1 MNEEMKQSAET
12 SAGKNTGEP
21 PGGASLSQP
30 PHRRRFSENAR
41 RFLVDVLVPVLGS
54 AAGLVA
60 SVGAL
65 AYVLGLLA
73 LWIPINRTYTNDL
86 DTAWYVTSLIPN
98 TMVAGIGAGKLL
110 AMASVHPILFL
121 TAFVGLLAAVS
132 YAYRHWG
139 FRGMVITLNALVI
152 LGMLI
157 VMVPTFLSRRA
168 VTPDYLVPLAAT
180 SICLGMLNVL
190 MFVGKGHGRIE
201 KFLSN
206 LLQSKIIWAFTCF
219 YGLLFYVISVM
230 TVMSQ
235 PPPLPPVSITGA
247 SDASGTLLT
256 HTDGFWYV
264 FHREGNEERW
274 HLVAI
279 PDDEVD
285 IVRVS
290 PER

>member
-1 MNEEMKQSAET
+1 MNEETNQSAET

-21 PGGASLSQP
+21 AGGASLSQP

-41 RFLVDVLVPVLGS
+41 RFLVYVLVPVLGS

-60 SVGAL
+60 GVGAL
-65 AYVLGLLA
+65 TYVLGLLA

-86 DTAWYVTSLIPN
+86 DTAWYATSLIPN

-110 AMASVHPILFL
+110 AMASVRPILFL
-121 TAFVGLLAAVS
+121 TAFVGLLAAIS

-139 FRGMVITLNALVI
+139 FRGMVITFNALVV
-152 LGMLI
+152 LGILI

-168 VTPDYLVPLAAT
+168 FTPDYLVPLAAT
-180 SICLGMLNVL
+180 IISAGMVNFF
-190 MFVGKGHGRIE
+190 MFFGKGHGQVE
-201 KFLSN
+201 KFLLN
-206 LLQSKIIWAFTCF
+206 ILQSKFIWALTCF
-219 YGLLFYVISVM
+219 YGLLFYVSSVM
-230 TVMSQ
+230 IVMSQ

-247 SDASGTLLT
+247 SDTSGTLLT

-264 FHREGNEERW
+264 FHREENEERW